1 MTFSTQECYINDKK
15 YLINEFIKNENLI
28 RECKEGNQYIYDKEG
43 NELIFCDG
51 KKVKSYFRKLIT
63 EDNPMTQWHKE
74 WQDEF
79 LGYTEQ
85 KYTAEN
91 MHKKYRRADVDLNET
106 HIIEFQHSIMTRE
119 EALNRKIDYSKVNKE
134 ILWVIDGNDYDEK
147 QNINITELCHSN
159 RIFLEFKS
167 NEWKYLSYIDYDVI
181 YLNIDEKIYKINPS
195 MVKSKMIDIQ
205 QPISKKEFCEK
216 LKKGEKIFNDKE
228 ITQTTIYVSQQG
240 AGNGKTFRATNLL
253 SEHFNGTNYHHYDI
267 FLYLTKQHSAKT
279 VIHNEFI
286 KKDNEGNFVL
296 KSNYLS
302 ENFELINEKNKFIF
316 KLKDEGYR
324 FGLKN
329 KNQNKNQKEQKNKKY
344 FINLK
349 NKKTG
354 KKYKIII
361 ATIDSFIF
369 ALNSGIVRG
378 IDKFMC
384 MVNNIIDNN
393 FEYGKSGHLKYAGG
407 INLNK
412 KMLLVGDE
420 MQDLDENYVKAIIKI
435 CRDRY
440 VDFYMVG
447 DILQSIKNEKNSFT
461 FISNTELPNTIK
473 LIKTLPEN
481 KVMRF
486 GDEQLIKFVNDIIP
500 FKKYNLP
507 KIEKH
512 IDKNDNDENSK
523 LTIFPG
529 NTIYADAIDKNKINT
544 EVHKIMRYYKEEVEK
559 NKCKPNDF
567 LIVTPFTKKNPLI
580 DALHLEIRE
589 FWKKYNNSDKY
600 EHYSVFHKSEDGTTI
615 DLDESK
621 ESTRIV
627 SIHTSKGDGRDVV
640 FVIGL
645 SEDALKIYSNES
657 NNLIYNSLLHVALTR
672 MKKRLY
678 IRFENNGDDICN
690 KLLKCDTEN
699 ITLPYIDF
707 NKNVELEKQ
716 ISKQMIK
723 NYNICYELIIK
734 HSDYKEFKKKNNDD
748 KEIIDIKHHCIR
760 AVSSR
765 ILFLLSI
772 ANDVILNNKKNKNN
786 FIPQQFYRLF
796 EKCIKTKISTCNNT
810 KDYNKSL
817 FDKDNGEMPILMYNG
832 GEHEKIYNELKN
844 NIEKNIKTLNKLLF
858 DGKDINND
866 INVIESICLY
876 HTLEVC
882 ENKFRSILPIADMYD
897 IIDIYL
903 KSSKEYKEE
912 YLLSHYKKIEQIK
925 KLYGKITE
933 KYKKLKWFWSS
944 YCEFNG
950 KNTSI
955 KLYNSYQ
962 FIAFNDSDVI
972 ICKICPQFNELN
984 YDKIIYDSIFEI
996 FLLKNSKNDKYI
1008 NKKIV
1013 LCIISLDLIEP
1024 FYIDF
1029 KNLLDDNKKTI
1040 LCMLKN
1046 NISSSYVIKNKG
1058 LYLLYNFYKR
1068 EFNNENPYE
1077 IINKIIEE
1085 VKKINNPDKPF
1096 PDYVLEFFNK
1106 IKVFVETNKTKKKQI
1121 KILDN
1126 YDDEEYFMSEINF
1139 TMNESL
1145 NRFFNITKKDIDE
1158 LNMFNNKNETIIKH
1172 TKIDVIKSKYNLEV
1186 TKKSTGLKKNN
1197 TEITKDEPIKIKKN
1211 KSTKIIKIQKL

>member
-1 MTFSTQECYINDKK
+1 MSFTTQECYINDKK

-28 RECKEGNQYIYDKEG
+28 RECKEGKQNIYDKDG
-43 NELIFCDG
+43 NEIIFCDG

-63 EDNPMTQWHKE
+63 EDNPMTKWHKE

-106 HIIEFQHSIMTRE
+106 QIIEFQHSRMTRE
-119 EALNRKIDYSKVNKE
+119 EALNRKNDYSKVNKE
-134 ILWVIDGNDYDEK
+134 IIWVIDGNNYGEN
-147 QNINITELCHSN
+147 QNIVVTELQHSN

-167 NEWKYLSYIDYDVI
+167 DEWKYLSYIDYDVI

-216 LKKGEKIFNDKE
+216 LKKGEKIFNDEE

-253 SEHFNGTNYHHYDI
+253 SEHFNNTKYHHYDI

-279 VIHNEFI
+279 VIHDEFI
-286 KKDNEGNFVL
+286 KKDNNGNIIL
-296 KSNYLS
+296 KSEYLS
-302 ENFELINEKNKFIF
+302 DNFELVSEKNKFIF
-316 KLKDEGYR
+316 KLKTSKYA
-324 FGLKN
+324 FGQIKEN
-329 KNQNKNQKEQKNKKY
+329 KKEPKNKKY
-344 FINLK
+344 FLNLK

-354 KKYKIII
+354 KIHKIII

-369 ALNSGIVRG
+369 ALNNGMVRG
-378 IDKFMC
+378 IDKFMS
-384 MVNNIIDNN
+384 MVNNIIDNDL
-393 FEYGKSGHLKYAGG
+393 GQKKSGHLKYAGG

-461 FISNTELPNTIK
+461 FMSNLELPNTIK
-473 LIKTLPEN
+473 LIKTIPEN
-481 KVMRF
+481 KIMRF
-486 GDEQLIKFVNDIIP
+486 GNKELIDFVNSIIP
-500 FKKYNLP
+500 FEKYNLP

-512 IDKNDNDENSK
+512 PNKSEDNQISK

-529 NTIYADAIDKNKINT
+529 NTIYADSKDKNKINT
-544 EVHKIMRYYKEEVEK
+544 EVQKIMYYFKKEVDE

-580 DALHLEIRE
+580 EALHLEIRD
-589 FWKKYNNSDKY
+589 FWKKYYNSDKY

-645 SEDALKIYSNES
+645 TEEALKIYSDES

-678 IRFENNGDDICN
+678 IRYENNGDDICN
-690 KLLKCDTEN
+690 KLLKCNTED
-699 ITLPYIDF
+699 ITSPYINF

-723 NYNICYELIIK
+723 NYDICYELIIK
-734 HSDYKEFKKKNNDD
+734 HTKYKDFKCWNDED
-748 KEIIDIKHHCIR
+748 TELIDIKHHCIR
-760 AVSSR
+760 AVTSH

-772 ANDVILNNKKNKNN
+772 ANDVIMNNKKKDE
-786 FIPQQFYRLF
+786 FIPQQFYRLL
-796 EKCIKTKISTCNNT
+796 EKCLKTEISTYTNT

-817 FDKDNGEMPILMYNG
+817 FDKDNGEMPILKYENG
-832 GEHEKIYNELKN
+832 EYKQIYNELINK
-844 NIEKNIKTLNKLLF
+844 IEKNKNELKKLL
-858 DGKDINND
+858 DNKNPQIINFG
-866 INVIESICLY
+866 VIESICLY

-882 ENKFRSILPIADMYD
+882 ENKYKSLLPIADMYD
-897 IIDIYL
+897 IIDLYL
-903 KSSKEYKEE
+903 KCSNENKEE
-912 YLLSHYKKIEQIK
+912 YLLSHYKKIERIK
-925 KLYGKITE
+925 NIYNKITE
-933 KYKKLKWFWSS
+933 KYQKLQWFWSKYS
-944 YCEFNG
+944 EFKGNT
-950 KNTSI
+950 TSI

-962 FIAFNDSDVI
+962 FIALNNNDVI

-984 YDKIIYDSIFEI
+984 YNKIIYDSIFEI
-996 FLLKNSKNDKYI
+996 FLLKNSEDDKYI
-1008 NKKIV
+1008 NKNII
-1013 LCIISLDLIEP
+1013 LCVISLDLNEP

-1029 KNLLDDNKKTI
+1029 KNLLDDNKKTL

-1046 NISSSYVIKNKG
+1046 NIASSYIIKNKG
-1058 LYLLYNFYKR
+1058 LYLLYDFYKK
-1068 EFNNENPYE
+1068 EFSNEIPSE
-1077 IINKIIEE
+1077 IINKILDE
-1085 VKKINNPDKPF
+1085 VKKINKPDKPF
-1096 PDYVLEFFNK
+1096 PDYVFSFF
-1106 IKVFVETNKTKKKQI
+1106 EEI
-1121 KILDN
+1121 KILIKITKTQEKQKKIL
-1126 YDDEEYFMSEINF
+1126 DDYNNEEHFMSEINF

-1145 NRFFNITKKDIDE
+1145 NRFFGITDKDIEDFNNIKISDDNE
-1158 LNMFNNKNETIIKH
+1158 LNNNAC
-1172 TKIDVIKSKYNLEV
+1172 
-1186 TKKSTGLKKNN
+1186 N
-1197 TEITKDEPIKIKKN
+1197 TEFSKSSSATDIDKNIKNIK
-1211 KSTKIIKIQKL
+1211 QKKH